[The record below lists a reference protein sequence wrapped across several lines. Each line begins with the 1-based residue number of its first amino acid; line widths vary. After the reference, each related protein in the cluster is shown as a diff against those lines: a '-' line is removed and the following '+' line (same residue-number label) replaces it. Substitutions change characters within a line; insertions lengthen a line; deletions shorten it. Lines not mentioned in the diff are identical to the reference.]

1 MMYGWNG
8 QILRIDLTREESR
21 REEVDRSFLE
31 DYIGGRGLGA
41 KILLQE
47 VPPKTNPLGQE
58 NKMVI
63 AVGPLT
69 RTKVPTSGRVSISTK
84 SPLTNTIF
92 DSNGGGFFGAS
103 LKGAGFDAL
112 ILEGEAQR
120 PLSISITEEGASFHE
135 ASKLWGEGTKE
146 TRAQLIQ
153 EHGKA
158 YQSLIIGPAGE
169 NRVKFSSISINGE
182 RSLGRGGVGAVLG
195 QKRVKAIS
203 VKGNKRPKI
212 YDEDRFEFI
221 NYEAQKWLKASPLTS
236 MALPTFGTSMLVN
249 LINEAGLL
257 PTKNFQ
263 YTQFEE
269 APSIS
274 GETLAKTILEGNEAC
289 YNCPLRCSRK
299 TKTKREEGHGPEYE
313 TIGLLGSNLGIGD
326 IEAIA
331 ELNYLCNDLGLDTIS
346 AGATIS
352 CLMEM
357 AEKDLIDYPISFGE
371 IEKTREILKKVAYRQ
386 DIGEELAEGSRAFA
400 RRYNASDYAMEVKG
414 LELPSY
420 DPRGMKGQ
428 GLGYITSNRG
438 ACHLRGN
445 MLGPEVLGLPKMM
458 DRFASKGKSGILITL
473 QNFNAVI
480 DSLIVCKFMTFAV
493 GEEFFARIL
502 SAVTGVERSQQDLLD
517 CGDRIWNLE
526 RIYNI
531 KAGFTREDD
540 TLPRRFKRE
549 PGSGPSSKEVFEEE
563 SMLEEYYRSRGWD
576 SHGVPKEDKLKRLG
590 LGGVLGNV

>member
-1 MMYGWNG
+1 MYGWNG
-8 QILRIDLTREESR
+8 QILRINLT
-21 REEVDRSFLE
+21 EEVSNKEEIEKSILE

-41 KILLQE
+41 YLLSQE
-47 VPPKTNPLGQE
+47 VPPESNPLGE
-58 NKMVI
+58 ESKMI
-63 AVGPLT
+63 LAVGPLT
-69 RTKVPTSGRVSISTK
+69 RTKTPTSGRMSISTK

-103 LKGAGFDAL
+103 LKGAGYDAI
-112 ILEGEAQR
+112 ILEGESKR
-120 PLSISITEEGASFHE
+120 PLSISITEEGAVFHD
-135 ASKLWGEGTKE
+135 ASNLWGKGIQES
-146 TRAQLIQ
+146 QSMLIK

-158 YQSLIIGPAGE
+158 FQSLIIGPAGE
-169 NRVKFSSISINGE
+169 NLVKFSSISINGN

-195 QKRVKAIS
+195 QKKVKSIS
-203 VKGNKRPKI
+203 VRGSKETAI
-212 YDEDRFEFI
+212 YSQERFDFI

-263 YTQFEE
+263 LTQFEG
-269 APSIS
+269 ASAIA
-274 GETLAKTILEGNEAC
+274 GETLKKTILLRNEAC
-289 YNCPLRCSRK
+289 YRCPLRCSRR
-299 TKTKREEGHGPEYE
+299 TKTERGEGHGPEYE

-326 IEAIA
+326 IRAIA

-346 AGATIS
+346 SGGTIS

-357 AEKDLIDYPISFGE
+357 AERNLLDYPISFGDVE
-371 IEKTREILKKVAYRQ
+371 SVEDLLKKIAYRQ
-386 DIGEELAEGSRAFA
+386 DIGDELAEGSRAFA
-400 RRYNASDYAMEVKG
+400 KQYNASEYAMEVKG

-438 ACHLRGN
+438 ACHLRAN

-458 DRFASKGKSGILITL
+458 DRFASQGKSGILINL
-473 QNFNAVI
+473 QNFNAII
-480 DSLIVCKFMTFAV
+480 DSFVVCKFLTFAI
-493 GEEFFARIL
+493 GEEFFARLL

-517 CGDRIWNLE
+517 IGERIWNLE
-526 RIYNI
+526 RIYNLR
-531 KAGFTREDD
+531 AGFTRKDD
-540 TLPRRFKRE
+540 ALPQRFKRE
-549 PGSGPSSKEVFEEE
+549 FGSGPCSKEVFEEE

-576 SHGVPKEDKLKRLG
+576 REGAPTEEKAKRLG
-590 LGGVLGNV
+590 LGGVL